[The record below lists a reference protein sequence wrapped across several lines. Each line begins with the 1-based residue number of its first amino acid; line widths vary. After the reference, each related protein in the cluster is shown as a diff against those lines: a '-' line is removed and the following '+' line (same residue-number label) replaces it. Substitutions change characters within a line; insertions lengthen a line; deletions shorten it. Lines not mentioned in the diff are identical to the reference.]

1 MRLRS
6 ALAVAAVTASLFSAA
21 GMVSTAAADVEVD
34 FGSSFNSNIQFRP
47 VTVCA
52 SNFELLTKKVPVKS
66 EAEQEARDCIN
77 GPVFTSE
84 D

>member
-21 GMVSTAAADVEVD
+21 GMASTATADVTVD
-34 FGSSFNSNIQFRP
+34 FGSSFNSNIQFHP
-47 VTVCA
+47 ITVCA
-52 SNFELLTKKVPVKS
+52 SNFTGLTKQIPIKS
-66 EAEQEARDCIN
+66 ESEQETRDCIN
-77 GPVFTSE
+77 GPAIHSE

>member
-21 GMVSTAAADVEVD
+21 GMASTAAADVEVD
-34 FGSSFNSNIQFRP
+34 FGSSFNSNLQFHP

-52 SNFELLTKKVPVKS
+52 SNFTGLTKQLPIKSKS
-66 EAEQEARDCIN
+66 EQETRDCFN
-77 GPVFTSE
+77 GPAISSE